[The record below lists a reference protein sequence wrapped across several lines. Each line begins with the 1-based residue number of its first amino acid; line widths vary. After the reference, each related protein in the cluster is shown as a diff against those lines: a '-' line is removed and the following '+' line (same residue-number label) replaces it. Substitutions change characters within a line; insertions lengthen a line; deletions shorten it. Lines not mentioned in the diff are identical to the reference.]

1 MPEVTTM
8 RLRVDLE
15 CDRCYKKI
23 KKLLCKFPE
32 IRDQAFFEKENTVMI
47 KVVCCSPHKIRDKL
61 ICKGGKTIKSIEI
74 IVPEKPK
81 PPPEKPKPPPE
92 KPKEPEKPKPPPEK
106 PKEPE
111 KPKPPPEKPKPP
123 PEIKAPPEKPKPADP
138 PKHVEKLPAPPPV
151 AGYPQFYP
159 VAVCCKPCFDL
170 GHGGPC
176 HHSYGIPHQRPSS
189 YDGYVKLVPSYDE
202 SYGGWSSGCRCNRS
216 YGCRCE
222 YFTEENPAC
231 TIM

>member
-1 MPEVTTM
+1 MG
-8 RLRVDLE
+8 RSKVDLE

-32 IRDQAFFEKENTVMI
+32 IRDQAFFEKENTVMV

-74 IVPEKPK
+74 I
-81 PPPEKPKPPPE
+81 
-92 KPKEPEKPKPPPEK
+92 
-106 PKEPE
+106 
-111 KPKPPPEKPKPP
+111 
-123 PEIKAPPEKPKPADP
+123 KALRRRENHPAGEAKKAEKPKPADP
-138 PKHVEKLPAPPPV
+138 PKHVEKPPDSAPV

-176 HHSYGIPHQRPSS
+176 HHGYSIPHQRPSS

>member
-1 MPEVTTM
+1 
-8 RLRVDLE
+8 
-15 CDRCYKKI
+15 
-23 KKLLCKFPE
+23 
-32 IRDQAFFEKENTVMI
+32 MI